1 MLLLIND
8 MQIDFRLFVR
18 LTYSFSSI
26 HLCVTDRIIYSDNCH
41 EKSVLVSN
49 FCLLYSMASHT
60 YASFDHNHYIKQTFF
75 FLFKNCPFCPS
86 RERKRGRE
94 MKSSHLWQRTHLFHL
109 SRYRTSDTP
118 SYSPPRSPLASN
130 LSIAL
135 ASPRLLSGL
144 ISSFARRPLLLLR
157 LFCLVLCFIF
167 WDVLV
172 FFLLSF
178 VICIPFWS
186 Y

>member
-1 MLLLIND
+1 MIIAIKNQFKSPFSVYFILWQVI
-8 MQIDFRLFVR
+8 
-18 LTYSFSSI
+18 LTPHSIIIIISNRHFFS
-26 HLCVTDRIIYSDNCH
+26 LQ
-41 EKSVLVSN
+41 KLSVLP
-49 FCLLYSMASHT
+49 
-60 YASFDHNHYIKQTFF
+60 IK
-75 FLFKNCPFCPS
+75 PS

-172 FFLLSF
+172 CFLLFF
-178 VICIPFWS
+178 VMYIPFWS
-186 Y
+186 C